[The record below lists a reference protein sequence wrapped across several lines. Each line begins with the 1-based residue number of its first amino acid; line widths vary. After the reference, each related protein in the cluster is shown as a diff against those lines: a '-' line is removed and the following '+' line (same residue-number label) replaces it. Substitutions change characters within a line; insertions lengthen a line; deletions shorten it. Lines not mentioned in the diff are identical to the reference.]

1 MMIKKEF
8 PCKYHY
14 IHIIL
19 ISIILVSSIMGILY
33 LNFPKNYS
41 NTKKSTIKPSQSSNY
56 SVECTFPKLFWLEAQ
71 IEINIISN
79 ESGQINIAIREDHLF
94 PYFDEVNQS
103 KILSGGNQTNK
114 FILKTQPKIQTFPG
128 VYEFIITI
136 NGLFE
141 FSQSYSSI
149 LGMGYLLL
157 FILIG
162 VFGIPSAIII
172 LKKVKT
178 SESKYVTPSES
189 VSYSDAQ
196 GLPAGKIKC
205 PKCGKNIPEGLV
217 FCPEC
222 GERIP
227 EFMRYNPSS

>member
-1 MMIKKEF
+1 MIKKEF
-8 PCKYHY
+8 PCKYHCK
-14 IHIIL
+14 HILL
-19 ISIILVSSIMGILY
+19 ISIILLSFTMGFLC
-33 LNFPKNYS
+33 LNFPNNYS
-41 NTKKSTIKPSQSSNY
+41 NTKKSTIKPSQSANY
-56 SVECTFPKLFWLEAQ
+56 SVECIFPKLFWLEAQ

-79 ESGQINIAIREDHLF
+79 ESGLINIAIRENHLF
-94 PYFDEVNQS
+94 PYFNEVNQTE
-103 KILSGGNQTNK
+103 ILSRGNQTNT

-136 NGLFE
+136 NGLFD
-141 FSQSYSSI
+141 FSQSHSSL

-162 VFGIPSAIII
+162 FFGIPSAIII
-172 LKKVKT
+172 FKKVKISET
-178 SESKYVTPSES
+178 SYVTPSEP

-205 PKCGKNIPEGLV
+205 PKCGRNIPEGLV